1 MLNTTAE
8 EAVARIHD
16 GARLMIGGFM
26 GVGTPEGLID
36 ELLRQGKREL
46 TVIAN
51 DSALPGTGI
60 GKLVTAGG
68 AGGGG
73 GGAIGVETPTQQKKR
88 AGGRGRGGRPARG
101 AAPGERGG
109 GR

>member
-60 GKLVTAGG
+60 GKLVTAGARRQG
-68 AGGGG
+68 SAGPNRLKS
-73 GGAIGVETPTQQKKR
+73 TTQQKKR
-88 AGGRGRGGRPARG
+88 AGGGQGGGP
-101 AAPGERGG
+101 APGSAHPT
-109 GR
+109 